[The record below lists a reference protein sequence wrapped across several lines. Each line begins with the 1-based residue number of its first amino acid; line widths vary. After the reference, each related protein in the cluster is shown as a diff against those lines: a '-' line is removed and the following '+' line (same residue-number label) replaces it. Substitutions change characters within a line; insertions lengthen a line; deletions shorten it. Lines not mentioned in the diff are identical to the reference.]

1 MKSKNKKVIVVG
13 DRLLIQPDTEKD
25 RTKVGLYL
33 PQGVESK
40 EKVQGGYVVTVG
52 PGYPLPDPSSA
63 NDNPWQTGDD
73 TKYIP
78 VQAEPGDYALF
89 LRKAGIEMELD
100 GKKYI
105 IVSQGAVLMLLRDDL
120 LERIDP

>member
-52 PGYPLPDPSSA
+52 PGYPLPDPSST